1 MAFWDNNKV
10 ILSGLAAAMFVFSA
24 IPAATSSAADGTP
37 GRDALDIAASLPN
50 KRSANILRPV
60 ADGYIGDAAVST
72 VSSVKGIVN
81 LMKQAQ
87 EISAMLP
94 SRRAVAL
101 PSPKTDV
108 EIALDA
114 ASRLPAVHMRAAS
127 KPAGAAPGAKAPKNT
142 KTATKPASAQ
152 SALSQPKA
160 KVPLPGSQELI
171 WPVDGLIYSAFN
183 ATRGRKLH
191 GAIDIVTKK
200 GTPIAA
206 AADGLVSVAAHG
218 GKNFKGYGNIVILD
232 HGGGLYTVY
241 AHCDTLAVKMGQKVR
256 QGELIGTV
264 GRTGRAT
271 TDHCHFEVRISGK
284 KYDPL
289 AYLPSRPDVL
299 KATNYHT
306 SRKKK

>member
-1 MAFWDNNKV
+1 MVFRNKLPRV
-10 ILSGLAAAMFVFSA
+10 AAILLIFVLISA
-24 IPAATSSAADGTP
+24 GMSSEAGGTP
-37 GRDALDIAASLPN
+37 GRDALGIAASLPDD
-50 KRSANILRPV
+50 RPANIIRPI
-60 ADGYIGDAAVST
+60 ADSDIGEAALSA
-72 VSSVKGIVN
+72 VSSVRGVVK

-94 SRRAVAL
+94 SRRVAAL

-108 EIALDA
+108 EIAIDV
-114 ASRLPAVHMRAAS
+114 ASRLPAAPVIAAEAKPAVQAPKTAKEPAS
-127 KPAGAAPGAKAPKNT
+127 KPAAL
-142 KTATKPASAQ
+142 Q
-152 SALSQPKA
+152 SALSRPKA
-160 KVPLPGSQELI
+160 KIALPGSKELI

-183 ATRGRKLH
+183 ATRGRKMH

-206 AADGLVSVAAHG
+206 AADGIVSVAAHG

-241 AHCDTLAVKMGQKVR
+241 AHCDALAVKMGQKVK
-256 QGELIGTV
+256 QGEIIGTV

-271 TDHCHFEVRISGK
+271 TDHCHFEVRIAGK

-289 AYLPSRPDVL
+289 AYLPSRPGIL
-299 KATNYHT
+299 KATNYH
-306 SRKKK
+306 SSGKKK